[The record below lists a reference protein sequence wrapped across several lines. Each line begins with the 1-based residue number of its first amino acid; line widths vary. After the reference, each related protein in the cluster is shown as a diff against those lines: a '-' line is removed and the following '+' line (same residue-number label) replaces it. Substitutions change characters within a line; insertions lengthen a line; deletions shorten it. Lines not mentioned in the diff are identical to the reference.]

1 MCSSQRY
8 LAPTLSGL
16 GGKRPDSPSHHLSS
30 RWSSSLLLGESTQS
44 EFSPVWPNT
53 HTRQT
58 TTEAH
63 HNPDSHTHAW
73 SEVTLRRLSLQC
85 TVTHTDFCGDV
96 TSQRGPCRSRLP
108 GSVCVCVCDVAVA
121 LVQQSIAQRLREK
134 LLGKSVQSWWWNV
147 CVDLAV

>member
-1 MCSSQRY
+1 MCSSQRD

-73 SEVTLRRLSLQC
+73 SEVTLTRLSLQC

-108 GSVCVCVCDVAVA
+108 GSVCACVCVTSRSLWFSRASLDGCGRNFWESRCRV
-121 LVQQSIAQRLREK
+121 
-134 LLGKSVQSWWWNV
+134 GGGM
-147 CVDLAV
+147 CV